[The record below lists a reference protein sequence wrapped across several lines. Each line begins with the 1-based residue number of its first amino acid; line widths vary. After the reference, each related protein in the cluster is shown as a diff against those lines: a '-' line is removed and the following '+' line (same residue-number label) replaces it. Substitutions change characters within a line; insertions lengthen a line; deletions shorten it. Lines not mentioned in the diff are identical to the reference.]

1 MLNLE
6 DVQHTVV
13 PDELRD
19 LYISKGRLVMYP
31 RKSRIISLGETVHR
45 CYYVLK
51 GCCAY
56 MHLDIEGI
64 SRAFNLLTSGASF
77 GETPSLLEK
86 TADVD
91 VLCLEDTTIYE
102 VVFSDLLR
110 DISKEQAVLLMKYTV
125 KVNMNLHLLFRIFS
139 MLDTMQRILLFFRI
153 YAVNMSVNQTEWQ
166 TVYLR
171 LTHERLAEIVGSGRV
186 TVTLQINNL
195 KQAGYVKTD
204 GRFIQFHRSIISDS
218 FILNG
223 CREIRDAHAEF

>member
-19 LYISKGRLVMYP
+19 LYISKGRLVTYP
-31 RKSRIISLGETVHR
+31 RKSRIISLGEQVRH

-56 MHLDIEGI
+56 MHLDTEGI

-102 VVFSDLLR
+102 VVVSDLLR

-153 YAVNMSVNQTEWQ
+153 YAVNMSASQTEWQ
-166 TVYLR
+166 TVYLW

-223 CREIRDAHAEF
+223 CRGIKDIHAEF